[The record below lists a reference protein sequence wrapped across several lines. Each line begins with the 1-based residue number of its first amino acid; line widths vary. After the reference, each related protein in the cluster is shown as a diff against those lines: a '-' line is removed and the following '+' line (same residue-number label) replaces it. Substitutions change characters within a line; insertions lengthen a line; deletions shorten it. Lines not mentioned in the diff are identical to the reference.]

1 MPSVSAELSKHIG
14 QDLVYLTFKSAGL
27 VKDGIKVHSC
37 IDQIVPF
44 PWGPAVSLPINIKY
58 DSRCH
63 ACKLKPYFPP
73 CVHFGKTHCLQPAV
87 SAHHSTRLLGVWC
100 TLVAS
105 ISTVC
110 IPLPSYRKAI
120 RFSPLP
126 HFILP
131 WLYAL
136 YRGAKKSSLNICSC
150 FQAKICICLHEA
162 VLSSSVVTLQPVRH
176 SSGVTGITLTLS
188 VAWELPWSWGSFAR
202 PYAVLE
208 Y

>member
-27 VKDGIKVHSC
+27 VKDGIKGHSC

-58 DSRCH
+58 DSRCR

-73 CVHFGKTHCLQPAV
+73 CVHFGKTQCLQPAV

-105 ISTVC
+105 ISTAC

-126 HFILP
+126 HFLLR
-131 WLYAL
+131 W
-136 YRGAKKSSLNICSC
+136 GAKKNPVWISSC
-150 FQAKICICLHEA
+150 FHAKIYICLHEA
-162 VLSSSVVTLQPVRH
+162 VLSSSVVTLHPVRH
-176 SSGVTGITLTLS
+176 SWGVTGITLTLS

-202 PYAVLE
+202 LYAVLE